1 MGGRKPSYSEMTY
14 VLEYALSA
22 KRIQERVPEVR
33 ADVLV
38 DFLVG
43 NTFAGKDMVLAISR
57 EPKMP

>member
-1 MGGRKPSYSEMTY
+1 MTY

-22 KRIQERVPEVR
+22 KRIQERLPEVR

-43 NTFAGKDMVLAISR
+43 NTFAGKDMVLAMSR
-57 EPKMP
+57 EPKVP